1 MLGGDE
7 PREYLLAFQNLSAP
21 RGTGGYLGF
30 YGILRADRGDIS
42 LTELLPASAVPEVP
56 PVPVPDDVRRRYGR
70 FGVNR
75 LLYASNYSPDVPTS
89 SEVALEIVEAAGRGS
104 YDGVVWADTVWMADV
119 LRSVGPVET
128 AGWPE
133 PITADNLVD
142 VLNRQTFLIERP
154 GRSDEIQ
161 GQIGLDVWRSLLER
175 SIDPRAFAEAMST
188 GVGTGHFAVYSVE
201 PSEEE
206 TLVDLGADGT
216 FDAGENPLAVVWQDA
231 VASRAGFF
239 ADKPVTTAVT
249 LDADGTATVTTEATL
264 RQDAPDGPASPLL
277 GDGAGDTPIGG
288 WAANVEVYL
297 PVAAEGVRVRATRP
311 SVTNVGVAFDRPVAD
326 CFLYAGPDGEMSC
339 RIGYRVPGAATP
351 VDDAWEYRLHVR
363 PQAALRPSTA
373 AIEVALPEGANVTA
387 TSPGV
392 TVDGGV
398 ARWNGL
404 PVEPTDVW
412 IRYELG

>member
-1 MLGGDE
+1 
-7 PREYLLAFQNLSAP
+7 
-21 RGTGGYLGF
+21 
-30 YGILRADRGDIS
+30 
-42 LTELLPASAVPEVP
+42 
-56 PVPVPDDVRRRYGR
+56 
-70 FGVNR
+70 
-75 LLYASNYSPDVPTS
+75 
-89 SEVALEIVEAAGRGS
+89 
-104 YDGVVWADTVWMADV
+104 
-119 LRSVGPVET
+119 
-128 AGWPE
+128 
-133 PITADNLVD
+133 
-142 VLNRQTFLIERP
+142 
-154 GRSDEIQ
+154 
-161 GQIGLDVWRSLLER
+161 
-175 SIDPRAFAEAMST
+175 
-188 GVGTGHFAVYSVE
+188 VYSVE

-239 ADKPVTTAVT
+239 ADKPVSTAVT

-297 PVAAEGVRVRATRP
+297 PVAAEGVRIRATRP

-326 CFLYAGPDGEMSC
+326 CFLYAGPDEEMSC
-339 RIGYRVPGAATP
+339 RIGYRVPGAATLI
-351 VDDAWEYRLHVR
+351 DDAWEYRLHVR

-373 AIEVALPEGANVTA
+373 AIEVTLPEGADVTA
-387 TSPGV
+387 TSPGI

-404 PVEPTDVW
+404 PVEPIDVW